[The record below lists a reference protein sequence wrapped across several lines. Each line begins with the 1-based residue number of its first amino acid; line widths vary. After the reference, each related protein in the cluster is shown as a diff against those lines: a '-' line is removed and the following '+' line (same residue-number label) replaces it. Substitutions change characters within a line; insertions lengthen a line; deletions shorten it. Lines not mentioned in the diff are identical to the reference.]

1 MARITH
7 LLADELSDRLG
18 VTVEPDDIERPDIER
33 GDYAYPA
40 MKAAAETDNNP
51 RQIAESISEDLEDI
65 DIIDSVEVAGP
76 GYLNIH
82 LDREMFGQRVEETL
96 ESTTMGVGQQDG
108 SVLVEFSSPNVAK
121 PMHVGHFRNNAL
133 GDSLQRILSFVG
145 YDVTSENYLG
155 DWGTQYGKLIYAFKE
170 YGSMEAFKEEPMEH
184 MFELYVTFHDEM
196 EDSENAESSSDRANA
211 SSSSSDEEMEE
222 KGRKWAAKIED
233 GDKEAAELWEIFRDA
248 SIEYHKQDYRRMGV
262 TFDRWTGESTV
273 VEDARAMVQ
282 DWVDAGELGYD
293 EDGSVFMEFSDHDL
307 PGAVMLKADGST
319 LYLTRDLYNLKKRKE
334 EGFDMN
340 MYVVGSEQEL
350 HFQQVFAAA
359 DELGLDP
366 SGSEHVS
373 YGLLSLPEGSMSS
386 RRGRII
392 RLEHA
397 IDEAIERAEEKA
409 SEEVERDIDNAE
421 AIGIGALKY
430 ANLAVT
436 RSKDI
441 EFDWDRALSFEG
453 DSGPYLQYSNVRA
466 KSIRRKTDHD
476 GTMAGHLTDA
486 EHTLVREMERFPEVI
501 ERSAR
506 QREPARIANYLS
518 GLCEE
523 FNSFY
528 HSCPV
533 LDAEDETTIRRRL
546 RIVELFVE
554 VSGQGMELLG
564 IEPLDGM

>member
-7 LLADELSDRLG
+7 LLADALSDRLG

-33 GDYAYPA
+33 GDYAYPV
-40 MKAAAETDNNP
+40 MKAAAETGDNP
-51 RQIAESISEDLEDI
+51 RHLAESVSEDLEAVDLI
-65 DIIDSVEVAGP
+65 EAIEVAGP
-76 GYLNIH
+76 GYLNIR
-82 LDREMFGQRVEETL
+82 LDRERFGQAVAETL
-96 ESTTMGVGQQDG
+96 DSETMGIEQEDG
-108 SVLVEFSSPNVAK
+108 TVLVEFSSPNVAK

-133 GDSLQRILSFVG
+133 GDALQRILSFVG

-170 YGSMEAFKEEPMEH
+170 YGSMEAFEEEPMEH
-184 MFELYVTFHDEM
+184 MFELYVKFHDEM
-196 EDSENAESSSDRANA
+196 ED
-211 SSSSSDEEMEE
+211 DEEMEE
-222 KGRKWAAKIED
+222 KGREWAAKVED
-233 GDKEAAELWEIFRDA
+233 GDEEATELWEMFRDA
-248 SIEYHKQDYRRMGV
+248 SIEYHKQDYRRMGIA
-262 TFDRWTGESTV
+262 FDRWTGESTV

-282 DWVDAGELGYD
+282 DWVDAGDLGYD
-293 EDGSVFMEFSDHDL
+293 DDGSVFMEFKDHDL

-319 LYLTRDLYNLKKRKE
+319 LYLTRDLYNLKKRNE

-359 DELGLDP
+359 DELGLDS

-397 IDEAIERAEEKA
+397 IDEAIERAEAKA
-409 SEEVERDIDNAE
+409 SEEMERDIDNAE

-453 DSGPYLQYSNVRA
+453 DSGPYLQYSNTRA
-466 KSIRRKTDHD
+466 KSILAKTETD
-476 GTMAGHLTDA
+476 GAMDGDLTDA
-486 EHTLVREMERFPEVI
+486 EHELVRELERFPEVI
-501 ERSAR
+501 ERGAR

-528 HSCPV
+528 HACPV
-533 LDAEDETTIRRRL
+533 LDAEDDATTRRRL